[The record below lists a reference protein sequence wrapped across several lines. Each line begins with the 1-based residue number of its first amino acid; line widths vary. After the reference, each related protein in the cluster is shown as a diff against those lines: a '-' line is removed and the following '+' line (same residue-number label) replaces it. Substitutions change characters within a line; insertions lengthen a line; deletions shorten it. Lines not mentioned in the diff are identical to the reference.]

1 MSNWEL
7 VSVLISIQN
16 PLFLAAT
23 FQQSGF
29 EAANLQPMT
38 PLFKKLQYKNSP
50 VILIQKAPIEFDAEM
65 QEQGMF
71 CKIDLKPQ
79 EGQQYDFILN
89 FVYACAEIATLA
101 QATAPILSEDGGYW
115 FAYPKKSSKKYKT
128 DLGRDDSW
136 QALGDLGYEGVRMI
150 AIDEDW
156 SALRFR
162 KIENIKSLQRDVK
175 RTMSA
180 EGKKRKQ

>member
-1 MSNWEL
+1 M
-7 VSVLISIQN
+7 
-16 PLFLAAT
+16 FLCSLNFPT
-23 FQQSGF
+23 DRIEGTNFQ
-29 EAANLQPMT
+29 AMT
-38 PLFKKLQYKNSP
+38 PLFKKLQFKKSP
-50 VILIQKAPIEFDAEM
+50 IILIQKAPIEFDAEM

-101 QATAPILSEDGGYW
+101 QATALILSEDGGYW

-136 QALGDLGYEGVRMI
+136 QALGDLGYEGVRQVS
-150 AIDEDW
+150 IDEDW

-162 KIENIKSLQRDVK
+162 KAENIKSLQRDVK